1 MIIVKSAMSV
11 FVMRPLQMFDSSIA
25 AFRQVL
31 SAAEGEME
39 TISLAARSDVEKLL
53 RV

>member
-1 MIIVKSAMSV
+1 MSG

-25 AFRQVL
+25 AFRQLL
-31 SAAEGEME
+31 SAGEKE
-39 TISLAARSDVEKLL
+39 TISLAAQNDVEKLL

>member
-1 MIIVKSAMSV
+1 MIVVNSVMSV

-31 SAAEGEME
+31 SAAEEQRE
-39 TISLAARSDVEKLL
+39 TISLAAQSDVEKRL